1 MVSEKQKNSLQILQI
16 AKINLRHNFVP
27 LLLWSA
33 VVMVLTPVLFGTTNL
48 DSLAAAVPLEMFIST
63 MGIILL
69 VPIFQPEHNSEI
81 EDIVTSQYVDC
92 IYVYMI
98 RVAYSVIGLALLIL
112 LFSGYM
118 LVCGCQI
125 SFTLIF
131 GTLADAMFLG
141 SIGLLVA
148 AVTNNVP
155 VSLMIPILY
164 YGFNLVARSKLG
176 IFNLF
181 SMMNGDYSPNNWLFI
196 VSIALMAA
204 AVFLKRIAVK
214 CR

>member
-1 MVSEKQKNSLQILQI
+1 MASEKSQNSLQIWQI

-27 LLLWSA
+27 LLLLAA

-48 DSLAAAVPLEMFIST
+48 DRLAAAAPLEMFVST
-63 MGIILL
+63 IGIILL
-69 VPIFQPEHNSEI
+69 VPIFQPEQNSEI

-92 IYVYMI
+92 VYVYMI
-98 RVAYSVIGLALLIL
+98 RVTYSVIGLVLLIL

-118 LVCGCQI
+118 LICGCDI
-125 SFTLIF
+125 SVALIF

-148 AVTNNVP
+148 AVTNNLP
-155 VSLMIPILY
+155 VSLMASILY
-164 YGFNLVARSKLG
+164 YGLNLFAGSKVG
-176 IFNLF
+176 AFNLF
-181 SMMNGDYSPNNWLFI
+181 SMVNGDYSSNIWLFA
-196 VSIALMAA
+196 VSIVLIIA
-204 AVFLKRIAVK
+204 AVILKRVTVK

>member
-1 MVSEKQKNSLQILQI
+1 MASEKSQNSLQIWQI

-27 LLLWSA
+27 LLLLAA

-48 DSLAAAVPLEMFIST
+48 DRLAAAAPLEMFVST
-63 MGIILL
+63 IGIILL
-69 VPIFQPEHNSEI
+69 VPIFQPEQNSEI

-92 IYVYMI
+92 VYVYMI
-98 RVAYSVIGLALLIL
+98 RVTYSVIGLVLLIL

-118 LVCGCQI
+118 LICGCDI
-125 SFTLIF
+125 SVALIF

-148 AVTNNVP
+148 AVTNNLP
-155 VSLMIPILY
+155 VSLMASILY
-164 YGFNLVARSKLG
+164 YGLNLFARSKVG
-176 IFNLF
+176 AFNLF
-181 SMMNGDYSPNNWLFI
+181 SMMNGDYSSNIWLFA
-196 VSIALMAA
+196 VSIVLIIA
-204 AVFLKRIAVK
+204 AVILKRVTVK